1 MAKLYGGDAEQAK
14 PCLLHGLRLNSR
26 LLVILTASPGWTSP
40 GSISEAVNVSTKA
53 LHVRPAWHVT
63 LETLAIWPRPTKWRE
78 LRMAAANR
86 ALSFIPAT
94 DDGRERI
101 RIATPENRGLAADLP
116 NPFEA
121 LLNVCWADLS
131 LRLLHLHATG
141 IAPAIG
147 ETGQLKSI

>member
-1 MAKLYGGDAEQAK
+1 
-14 PCLLHGLRLNSR
+14 
-26 LLVILTASPGWTSP
+26 
-40 GSISEAVNVSTKA
+40 
-53 LHVRPAWHVT
+53 
-63 LETLAIWPRPTKWRE
+63 
-78 LRMAAANR
+78 MAAANR

-121 LLNVCWADLS
+121 LLNVCWADLL

-147 ETGQLKSI
+147 ETGQLKSIEAAAQPAERDALLLKAH